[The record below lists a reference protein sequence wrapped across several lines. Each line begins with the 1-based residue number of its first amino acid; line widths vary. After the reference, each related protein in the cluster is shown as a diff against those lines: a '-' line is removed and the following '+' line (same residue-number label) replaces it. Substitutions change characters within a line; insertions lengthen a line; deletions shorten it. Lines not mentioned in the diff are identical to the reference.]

1 MYDNKFRDRVVR
13 SGLALP
19 FTLLI
24 SAVVWLLPGNDRG
37 AFLPVTIG
45 WGTSL
50 ATTYL
55 VMEWANTNALLRIRS
70 RLVTA
75 TFLMML
81 SACPLLHT
89 WDTTMLAAPCLVLT
103 YIFLFRAYQKP
114 HAQADVFHAFL
125 FIGIAG
131 IFLPET
137 LLLTPVLYTSLSLQL
152 RALTVRTFAAG
163 LAGILTPYW
172 LWFAF
177 SFWHGTSA
185 EMASRLLADFSFS
198 APDYS
203 DLKLPQMLSAAFY
216 ALYALMASFHFIRTS
231 FNDKI
236 RTRMFLYVLLVQEM
250 TLAAFLLLF
259 PSSFDAILRL
269 FIVCSA
275 PLVAHYFALARGKA
289 INIFFITTLLALAA
303 LCAYNHFYLW
313 TH

>member
-13 SGLALP
+13 SGLVLP
-19 FTLLI
+19 FTLLV

-37 AFLPVTIG
+37 LFLPAAFG
-45 WGTSL
+45 WVISL
-50 ATTYL
+50 GTTYL
-55 VMEWANTNALLRIRS
+55 VMEWANTNSLLRIRS

-75 TFLMML
+75 IFLIML
-81 SACPLLHT
+81 SACPFLHIWNT
-89 WDTTMLAAPCLVLT
+89 AMLAAPCLVLT
-103 YIFLFRAYQKP
+103 YIFLFRAYQKA
-114 HAQADVFHAFL
+114 HAQAEVFHAFL

-131 IFLPET
+131 IFLPEV
-137 LLLTPVLYTSLSLQL
+137 LLLTPVLCISLSLQL
-152 RALTVRTFAAG
+152 RALTLRTFAAG
-163 LAGILTPYW
+163 MAGLLTPYW

-177 SFWHGTSA
+177 SVWHGTSA
-185 EMASRLLADFSFS
+185 EMANKLLADFSFS

-203 DLKLPQMLSAAFY
+203 ALNLPQILSAVFYVFY
-216 ALYALMASFHFIRTS
+216 ALAASFHFIRTS

-250 TLAAFLLLF
+250 VLAAFLLLF

-269 FIVCSA
+269 FVICSA

-289 INIFFITTLLALAA
+289 VNIFFIITLLALTA
-303 LCAYNHFYLW
+303 LCAYNNFYLW